1 MCIYFCPNSYDYY
14 NLDKMCTSPL
24 DYKIIL
30 HVIMDHTYMCIDLS
44 LYDDSGYGDDE
55 RRVFTSDRVGVGVII
70 RSIE

>member
-1 MCIYFCPNSYDYY
+1 
-14 NLDKMCTSPL
+14 MCTSPL